1 MLRKTTALLALLLL
15 FALPASAQVPGLA
28 GIGVKGG
35 VDFATIRSDE
45 DDGEIGYQ
53 TDFVV
58 GLYGQVPL
66 ANRYLTF
73 QPEVLYARKGASFE
87 SGSNDVNVNLNIDY
101 IEIPV
106 LLKAN
111 LPLEGQLVPNLYAG
125 PYVSFAVNRESKVSG
140 NGNSATQDLSDQ
152 FSSTDYGLA
161 LGASFDT
168 SLAGYGFTIGG
179 RYDLGLANIS
189 DTDSDADASTGTF
202 MVTLG
207 FAL

>member
-1 MLRKTTALLALLLL
+1 
-15 FALPASAQVPGLA
+15 
-28 GIGVKGG
+28 
-35 VDFATIRSDE
+35 
-45 DDGEIGYQ
+45 
-53 TDFVV
+53 
-58 GLYGQVPL
+58 
-66 ANRYLTF
+66 
-73 QPEVLYARKGASFE
+73 
-87 SGSNDVNVNLNIDY
+87 
-101 IEIPV
+101 
-106 LLKAN
+106 
-111 LPLEGQLVPNLYAG
+111 
-125 PYVSFAVNRESKVSG
+125 VSFAVNRESKVSG

-152 FSSTDYGLA
+152 LSSTDYGLA

>member
-1 MLRKTTALLALLLL
+1 MLRKTTAFLALLLL
-15 FALPASAQVPGLA
+15 FALPASAQLPGLT
-28 GIGVKGG
+28 GVGVKGG
-35 VDFATIRSDE
+35 ADFATLRA
-45 DDGEIGYQ
+45 DGDIEYGYH

-66 ANRYLTF
+66 ANQYLTL
-73 QPEVLYARKGASFE
+73 QPEVLYARKGASIE
-87 SGSNDVNVNLNIDY
+87 TGSDNVDANLNIDY

-111 LPLEGQLVPNLYAG
+111 LPLEGQLIPNLYAG
-125 PYVSFAVNRESKVSG
+125 PYVGFAVNRESKVSG
-140 NGNSATQDLSDQ
+140 NGNSTTQDQSDEI
-152 FSSTDYGLA
+152 SSTDYGLA

-168 SLAGYGFTIGG
+168 SFAGYGFTVGG
-179 RYDLGLANIS
+179 RYDLGLANIN
-189 DTDSDADASTGTF
+189 DDDSDNDISTGAF